1 MTLAEKLKTVRKQT
15 GMSQEQL
22 AEKLHVSRQAITKW
36 ETGGGTP
43 DIENLKAISQLFEI
57 SIDELVTGEIP
68 EYESEDY
75 LYESIT
81 EYDVVEPKKF
91 DIHLGGAHQLVLVGK
106 NSGKLQVRLASNML
120 TKIADLYRV
129 RIDDTRRRI
138 DVDLIRR
145 DGVTEAESKEFLTVF
160 ITLPAPYLNRVEIA
174 EQAAELTVRQLICE
188 EDEIDGKSRTLVLDG
203 FEGTLEMNCNTD
215 LDIEC
220 RTLNGDI
227 QLNQISAS
235 SKLTLPKD
243 LAISARA
250 KGVHTSLG
258 FEESGHKVESF
269 ATPDAEYCIELNG
282 MNSELII
289 CRSEFV

>member
-1 MTLAEKLKTVRKQT
+1 MEEKMTLAEKLKTVRKQT

-145 DGVTEAESKEFLTVF
+145 DGVTEVS
-160 ITLPAPYLNRVEIA
+160 
-174 EQAAELTVRQLICE
+174 
-188 EDEIDGKSRTLVLDG
+188 
-203 FEGTLEMNCNTD
+203 
-215 LDIEC
+215 
-220 RTLNGDI
+220 
-227 QLNQISAS
+227 
-235 SKLTLPKD
+235 PKN
-243 LAISARA
+243 
-250 KGVHTSLG
+250 
-258 FEESGHKVESF
+258 F
-269 ATPDAEYCIELNG
+269 
-282 MNSELII
+282 
-289 CRSEFV
+289 